1 MTSRKKCPD
10 CGSADMSDPDKDGWQ
25 MCGNCGSDSS
35 PDYKPGDD
43 DDDDAPP
50 DLSTGLYQ
58 NIPLEPPDYT
68 ELARKVRELPLEERI
83 AAALQYAKALYGNA
97 WAQYTPP
104 DDEQIARYLHEPD

>member
-1 MTSRKKCPD
+1 MPGLRQRQCVRPGMGGGQSVAAA
-10 CGSADMSDPDKDGWQ
+10 G
-25 MCGNCGSDSS
+25 SS

-43 DDDDAPP
+43 DDDDDDDEE
-50 DLSTGLYQ
+50 DLSKGLYQ

-83 AAALQYAKALYGNA
+83 AAALRYAKALYGNA